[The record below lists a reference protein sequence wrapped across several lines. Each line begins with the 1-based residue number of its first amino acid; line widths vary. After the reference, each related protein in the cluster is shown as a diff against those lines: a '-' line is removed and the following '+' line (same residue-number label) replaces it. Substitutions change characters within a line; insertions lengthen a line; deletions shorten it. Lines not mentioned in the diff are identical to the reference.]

1 MRKYKRG
8 NSFTPCDNREYD
20 IEQLLPYVDRGEYRL
35 KASSTIDGKLLIN
48 ICVGRGDY
56 DYFYAARYDLNYKE
70 FNEKYGKAYIDTFN
84 FYL

>member
-20 IEQLLPYVDRGEYRL
+20 IEQLLPYVD
-35 KASSTIDGKLLIN
+35 
-48 ICVGRGDY
+48 RGDY